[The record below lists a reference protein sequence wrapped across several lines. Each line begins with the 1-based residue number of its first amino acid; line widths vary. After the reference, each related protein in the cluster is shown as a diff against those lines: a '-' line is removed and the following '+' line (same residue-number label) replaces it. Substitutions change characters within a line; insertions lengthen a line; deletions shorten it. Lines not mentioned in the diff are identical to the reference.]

1 MGPIGDQSLSYAQD
15 RTLNESPAAKI
26 PVHLLEAMEP
36 LNYTLTAGRPF
47 DFRAWRARLGEV
59 AFCI

>member
-36 LNYTLTAGRPF
+36 LKYTLTAGR
-47 DFRAWRARLGEV
+47 LV
-59 AFCI
+59 